1 MTDSVT
7 TPARRQS
14 HYERGEAVER
24 RQKGTGSVTR
34 LKSGKWR
41 GSFEAGYTP
50 SGGRRRVS
58 VTAST
63 EAAAKRKL
71 QQKLRNYNLQGLA
84 AVKRSYTVKAWVEQW
99 IASERGRLRPATLRK
114 YESRKRHIVAAVGK
128 KQLAA
133 LTPEDMRHLVAYC
146 QQVGI
151 SASTT
156 RDVYGLLV
164 RALRAAVVEGHQVP
178 QPVLMMR
185 PPSPDRVRREAIP
198 LPDARRLAVYA
209 WQHAGDGEHAPD
221 TSRWV
226 AALLQGMR
234 QGEALGLTW
243 DRIDW
248 DAGLIVIDRQ
258 LQRIADPSA
267 IPASMEAEHLEGQY
281 YLTSPKT
288 TRGQR
293 VIPMIEPMRTA
304 LERWRT
310 VAPPS
315 PYGLVWARRSGGPAS
330 ARTDRKQWQTL
341 QEALGV
347 AREDGSHYVVHEARH
362 TTATLLLDAGVDPV
376 VITAIMGHS
385 TMATSRGYMTVSRDM
400 AARAL
405 EGVAERLEL
414 G

>member
-1 MTDSVT
+1 M
-7 TPARRQS
+7 
-14 HYERGEAVER
+14 GR

-34 LKSGKWR
+34 LPNGKWR

-50 SGGRRRVS
+50 SGGRRRIS

-71 QQKLRNYNLQGLA
+71 QQKLRDYNLQGLA
-84 AVKRSYTVKAWVEQW
+84 AVKRSHTVKSWLAQW
-99 IASERGRLRPATLRK
+99 TASERGRLRPETCRTL
-114 YESRKRHIVAAVGK
+114 AARQRYIISSIGHR
-128 KQLAA
+128 QLAE
-133 LTPEDMRHLVAYC
+133 LTPEDMRAVAAAC
-146 QQVGI
+146 EAAGLA
-151 SASTT
+151 ASTA
-156 RDVYGLLV
+156 RGVYGILQ

-178 QPVLMMR
+178 QPVLMVR
-185 PPSPDRVRREAIP
+185 PPTGRASDRAAIP

-209 WQHAGDGEHAPD
+209 WQHAGDGEHVPD

-258 LQRIADPSA
+258 LQQIGDPTA
-267 IPASMEAEHLEGQY
+267 IPASMAAEHLEGQY
-281 YLTSPKT
+281 YLTPPKT
-288 TRGQR
+288 ARGQR
-293 VIPMIEPMRTA
+293 VIPMIEPMRAA
-304 LERWRT
+304 LERWRA

-315 PYGLVWARRSGGPAS
+315 PYGLVWTWR
-330 ARTDRKQWQTL
+330 
-341 QEALGV
+341 
-347 AREDGSHYVVHEARH
+347 DGSPLDARKDRRAWHGILGGLGISREYGGRYVVHEARH